1 MLTHDRIEQVRR
13 HTHVST
19 MEATHALCVS
29 GGDVT
34 RAIEELNGHPQ
45 AGERAVVVTNRAQA
59 QRLAGALVESGIW
72 FECEATACGEWRFSV
87 APGAY
92 ARLRTLHDSLRLAR
106 DEPLS
111 VAA

>member
-13 HTHVST
+13 HTNVST
-19 MEATHALCVS
+19 MEATHALAVS
-29 GGDVT
+29 GGDVAG
-34 RAIEELNGHPQ
+34 AIEELNGHLRDRN
-45 AGERAVVVTNRAQA
+45 RAVVITTRTQA
-59 QRLAGALVESGIW
+59 QRLAGALVASGLW

-92 ARLRTLHDSLRLAR
+92 AQLRTLHMSIQIAHR
-106 DEPLS
+106 EPLS